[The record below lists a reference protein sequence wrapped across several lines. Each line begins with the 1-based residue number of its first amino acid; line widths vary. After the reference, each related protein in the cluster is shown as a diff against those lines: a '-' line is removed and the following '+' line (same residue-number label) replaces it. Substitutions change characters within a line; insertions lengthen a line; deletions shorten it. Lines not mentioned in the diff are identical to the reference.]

1 MPRKTGP
8 SPTVSA
14 TGSPPWACCWKTARA
29 APPGVWRT
37 DQGLSLK
44 YYRAH
49 APHGHA
55 VLDAPRP
62 VLDDVL
68 PAERQ
73 TLNDPLLPQPLVQR
87 VAADAQTFGQL

>member
-1 MPRKTGP
+1 MPQKTGP

-14 TGSPPWACCWKTARA
+14 TRSLPWVCFWKTARA
-29 APPGVWRT
+29 ARPGVWRT
-37 DQGLSLK
+37 DQGLFLK
-44 YYRAH
+44 HYCAH

-87 VAADAQTFGQL
+87 VTADAQTFGQL

>member
-1 MPRKTGP
+1 MPTPR
-8 SPTVSA
+8 
-14 TGSPPWACCWKTARA
+14 
-29 APPGVWRT
+29 
-37 DQGLSLK
+37 
-44 YYRAH
+44 
-49 APHGHA
+49 GHA
-55 VLDAPRP
+55 FLVLDAPRP

>member
-1 MPRKTGP
+1 MPTPR
-8 SPTVSA
+8 
-14 TGSPPWACCWKTARA
+14 
-29 APPGVWRT
+29 
-37 DQGLSLK
+37 
-44 YYRAH
+44 
-49 APHGHA
+49 GHA

-87 VAADAQTFGQL
+87 VAADTQTFGQL